1 MSLTNGLKRIFGP
14 ARCARWPR
22 PFSLGVRRRCL
33 CSKSR
38 KDSRNLSM
46 KRVFTTASR
55 GAYKLGAVAAIVHL
69 VVSWWIIGSVLTS
82 PRDTQWQLIWIFLL
96 PFDVPFSLL
105 VLFAGYIFRS
115 GIFESF
121 LRRGMTLRFFVL
133 PTIVHG
139 IIGPVR
145 YFLLPVLIDG
155 FMTRRALRSV
165 S

>member
-1 MSLTNGLKRIFGP
+1 M
-14 ARCARWPR
+14 
-22 PFSLGVRRRCL
+22 
-33 CSKSR
+33 
-38 KDSRNLSM
+38 SM
-46 KRVFTTASR
+46 KRVFATASR
-55 GAYKLGAVAAIVHL
+55 GAYKLGAAAAIVHL

-82 PRDTQWQLIWIFLL
+82 PRDAQWQLIWVFLL

-105 VLFAGYIFRS
+105 VLFAGYIFPEWDFRKLPS
-115 GIFESF
+115 PWNDFDS
-121 LRRGMTLRFFVL
+121 FVL

-139 IIGPVR
+139 IIGPLQ